1 MPFCVLPGTTNQP
14 LRLVSC
20 CCWDNLPR
28 TEWLKTMQMYYLWE
42 VRHLHGSLWTNIEV
56 PAALRFSRDSTGR
69 MFFPMPCLFQL
80 LEVACIH
87 WLVAQS
93 SVFKDSCVASSGM
106 PLTPPS
112 IVTSPPLTLT
122 QALLPPPV
130 RTLVMILGPSG

>member
-1 MPFCVLPGTTNQP
+1 
-14 LRLVSC
+14 
-20 CCWDNLPR
+20 
-28 TEWLKTMQMYYLWE
+28 MQMYYLRE

-56 PAALRFSRDSTGR
+56 PAALRFSGDSMGR

-80 LEVACIH
+80 LAVSCIH

-122 QALLPPPV
+122 QALLPAPV